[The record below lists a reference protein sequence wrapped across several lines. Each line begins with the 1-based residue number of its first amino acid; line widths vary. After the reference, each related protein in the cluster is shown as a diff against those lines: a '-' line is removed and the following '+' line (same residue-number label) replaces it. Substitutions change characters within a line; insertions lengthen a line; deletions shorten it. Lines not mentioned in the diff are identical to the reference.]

1 MITLRQTSKI
11 SLFLFLLNYNYI
23 FLRLIIFPYMYVE
36 YSYMAYL
43 YIAIIIVILLLLFLF
58 IPKVVYK
65 TNLNEKYKNSKFK
78 HIYNII
84 LLLKNILYIYIGS
97 LLIQRIDYDMLSIY
111 YFIIAISIT
120 VLLVSRLKS
129 NDVIELSTL
138 FVMAAI
144 GIYML
149 AFLHMVDVD
158 FSGLRSFK
166 FKLPNVPFYL
176 ILLSIFSDNL
186 LVLLTDKTNMK
197 FNKSTIILPL
207 ITQFI
212 FMMFEIYQMLLSAGD
227 KLFLDYEFIGFI
239 SLSFQTTSNYIGNLN
254 FVYLYILTMAT
265 IINTSFSFSII
276 KESYNLKK
284 NIIVDIFLLIIM
296 ISSMLLINNLD
307 FSFIVNI
314 LLYVSSFGII
324 LFIWLIKEIYNVR
337 KTKK

>member
-1 MITLRQTSKI
+1 MFI
-11 SLFLFLLNYNYI
+11 S
-23 FLRLIIFPYMYVE
+23 
-36 YSYMAYL
+36 AYL
-43 YIAIIIVILLLLFLF
+43 
-58 IPKVVYK
+58 
-65 TNLNEKYKNSKFK
+65 E
-78 HIYNII
+78 
-84 LLLKNILYIYIGS
+84 
-97 LLIQRIDYDMLSIY
+97 SI
-111 YFIIAISIT
+111 
-120 VLLVSRLKS
+120 
-129 NDVIELSTL
+129 
-138 FVMAAI
+138 
-144 GIYML
+144 
-149 AFLHMVDVD
+149 
-158 FSGLRSFK
+158 SF
-166 FKLPNVPFYL
+166 
-176 ILLSIFSDNL
+176 IFSDNL

>member
-1 MITLRQTSKI
+1 MK
-11 SLFLFLLNYNYI
+11 
-23 FLRLIIFPYMYVE
+23 
-36 YSYMAYL
+36 
-43 YIAIIIVILLLLFLF
+43 
-58 IPKVVYK
+58 
-65 TNLNEKYKNSKFK
+65 NE
-78 HIYNII
+78 NI
-84 LLLKNILYIYIGS
+84 
-97 LLIQRIDYDMLSIY
+97 
-111 YFIIAISIT
+111 
-120 VLLVSRLKS
+120 
-129 NDVIELSTL
+129 IELSTW
-138 FVMAAI
+138 FIIAAI
-144 GIYML
+144 CIYML
-149 AFLHMVDVD
+149 ALLHIVPFD
-158 FSGLRSFK
+158 FSYLKQFNIR
-166 FKLPNVPFYL
+166 LPNFNFYLIVFSIISDNLL
-176 ILLSIFSDNL
+176 ILLS
-186 LVLLTDKTNMK
+186 DKSKLK

-207 ITQFI
+207 VTQFI

-276 KESYNLKK
+276 KESYNFKK